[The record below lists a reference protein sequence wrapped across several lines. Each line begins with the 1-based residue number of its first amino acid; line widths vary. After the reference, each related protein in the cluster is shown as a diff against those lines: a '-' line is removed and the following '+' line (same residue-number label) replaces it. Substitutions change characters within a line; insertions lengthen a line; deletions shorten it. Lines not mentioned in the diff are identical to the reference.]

1 MENYEPTTNCNQKK
15 RRKWRWIGH
24 TLRKPTGSIEK
35 SVLDW
40 NPQGIRRRGYPKRH
54 GKGRLRMKPWKRGR
68 HGARLNDWLLTGPG
82 GGVNLRVTGR
92 YKQRIQRGRYRQSNI
107 ARDRGK

>member
-1 MENYEPTTNCNQKK
+1 MNQQPIAIQMK

-40 NPQGIRRRGYPKRH
+40 NPQRARRRGHPKKRP
-54 GKGRLRMKPWKRGR
+54 GKGRLRMKLWKRGR
-68 HGARLNDWLLTGPG
+68 HEARLKEWLLTEPG
-82 GGVNLRVTGR
+82 GGVSQMPYAPEGATGI
-92 YKQRIQRGRYRQSNI
+92 KKKIGQVL
-107 ARDRGK
+107 KK